1 MQTVAQEGR
10 IKLSEEFLAPYKT
23 QFPDFGAL
31 GYITYLRTYSRE
43 ITDESGNRRQE
54 EWWETVRRVVEGNIN
69 LDPRLKDPGVDP
81 SVIEELTR
89 EAEQLYDAIFWLK
102 MLPPGRG
109 LWMSGTDFALETG
122 DGLVNCWGMACKPQ
136 AYEGE
141 TEPKVSF
148 PFVFILDESM
158 KGGGVGFSVE
168 RKNLEQIPPVQS
180 RIRLMIV
187 CDETHPNYQELVS
200 LPTFPEAK
208 FRLVPQSEFRP
219 SMAKETL
226 VVPDSRE
233 GWGLALR
240 YVIDSHWDLPDK
252 STLAIDVSQ
261 IRPRGTPIKRFGGM
275 AAGPSPLVDLLIH
288 VNYVLNRRF
297 GQRLTSVDCTDICNM
312 IGRCVVAGNVRRT
325 ALIAVSDSD
334 DLDFARMKNWELA
347 ETEWD
352 KWAQMNH
359 RWASNNSLIVDD
371 PSFYDSEI
379 FREVVQSV
387 QVNGEPGFL
396 NRYLGQNFG
405 RIVDGERPGF
415 NKLAE
420 IPNPCSEQLLESGEP
435 CNLFEVF
442 PYNAERMDYSIE
454 EGLRLAARYCKRV
467 TFANYTW
474 DISQKVIRRNRRFGV
489 SLSGIQ
495 DWILYGFGGKAIID
509 WEEKDGQRWPVYN
522 PELVEALDRMYQIV
536 RQADEEYS
544 RELGVNPSITVTCVK
559 PSGTVALVANGQSPG
574 IHFHYFDYGIRRVR
588 FASDSPLVDYLRE
601 LGYPVEPALHGT
613 NTVVVEFPFKAQTAD
628 LPGFRS
634 ASEVPIEEQF
644 AMQALLQSF
653 WADAMVS
660 CTITFHEH
668 EREKISGLLAQ
679 YRHVIKSTSLLP
691 YSGHGYAQAPYE
703 PTSKEEYERR
713 VSQIKPWQSL
723 MPGQTLGDDIDDS
736 AECAGGACP
745 IR

>member
-1 MQTVAQEGR
+1 MARFGVNLNIVGP
-10 IKLSEEFLAPYKT
+10 SEKDASVKIRAISKQLAWYMS
-23 QFPDFGAL
+23 QFKKAGESISVPDFILQGTSNIRAA
-31 GYITYLRTYSRE
+31 YLA
-43 ITDESGNRRQE
+43 G
-54 EWWETVRRVVEGNIN
+54 
-69 LDPRLKDPGVDP
+69 
-81 SVIEELTR
+81 
-89 EAEQLYDAIFWLK
+89 LYDADGSALNRP
-102 MLPPGRG
+102 LVAVSSVYP
-109 LWMSGTDFALETG
+109 DFLRQVQALYASLG
-122 DGLVNCWGMACKPQ
+122 
-136 AYEGE
+136 
-141 TEPKVSF
+141 
-148 PFVFILDESM
+148 
-158 KGGGVGFSVE
+158 
-168 RKNLEQIPPVQS
+168 IPT
-180 RIRLMIV
+180 RIRLHRKGDGAWQDLYWLTV
-187 CDETHPNYQELVS
+187 VGEKAVRAFEERVAPFSLKYVQRRKTHRSRHDYGYPREFILGKVDYGKAW
-200 LPTFPEAK
+200 T
-208 FRLVPQSEFRP
+208 PQSKQMTVATLERVTCQTQTLIP
-219 SMAKETL
+219 VEVLDVVYNEEIAETY
-226 VVPDSRE
+226 D
-233 GWGLALR
+233 
-240 YVIDSHWDLPDK
+240 I
-252 STLAIDVSQ
+252 
-261 IRPRGTPIKRFGGM
+261 
-275 AAGPSPLVDLLIH
+275 
-288 VNYVLNRRF
+288 
-297 GQRLTSVDCTDICNM
+297 SVDSAHEF
-312 IGRCVVAGNVRRT
+312 VAQGYLVHNT
-325 ALIAVSDSD
+325 AEIAVSDCD

-359 RWASNNSLIVDD
+359 RWASNNSLVVDD

-379 FREVVQSV
+379 FREIVQSV

-442 PYNAERMDYSIE
+442 PYNAERMGYSIE
-454 EGLRLAARYCKRV
+454 EGLRLATRYCKRV

-474 DISQKVIRRNRRFGV
+474 NISRNVIRRNRRIGV

-495 DWILYGFGGKAIID
+495 DWTLQRFDGEAVIG

-522 PELVEALDRMYQIV
+522 PELLEELDRMYTIV

-544 RELGVNPSITVTCVK
+544 KELGVDPSITVTCVK
-559 PSGTVALVANGQSPG
+559 PSGTVALLANGQSPG

-588 FASDSPLVDYLRE
+588 FASDSPLLE
-601 LGYPVEPALHGT
+601 PLKQLGYPMEPAVHGA
-613 NTVVVEFPFKAQTAD
+613 NTTVVEFPFKASTAD
-628 LPGFRS
+628 HPNFRS
-634 ASEVPIEEQF
+634 AADVSIEEQF

-668 EREKISGLLAQ
+668 EREKIPGLLSQ

-703 PTSKEEYERR
+703 PTSREEYERR

-723 MPGQTLGDDIDDS
+723 VVGQPLGDDLDDS